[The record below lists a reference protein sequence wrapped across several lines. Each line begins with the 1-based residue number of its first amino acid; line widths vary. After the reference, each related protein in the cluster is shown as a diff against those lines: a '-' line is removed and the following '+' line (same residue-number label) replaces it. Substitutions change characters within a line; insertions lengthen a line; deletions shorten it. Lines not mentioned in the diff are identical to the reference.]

1 MSQHMRRER
10 SQLRAAGRLSAAMTT
25 EPLPP
30 QGVGHGRRGT
40 KPSDA
45 ECETWVPLPAVCMRA
60 DARLVITAVVIEERP
75 VAEVAAGDRISWSW
89 IYELVA
95 RHLAEGD
102 PAFEPRS
109 RRPARHRTRPL
120 STWWI

>member
-1 MSQHMRRER
+1 
-10 SQLRAAGRLSAAMTT
+10 
-25 EPLPP
+25 
-30 QGVGHGRRGT
+30 
-40 KPSDA
+40 
-45 ECETWVPLPAVCMRA
+45 MRA